1 MSRLRIAIGIATR
14 GRAAI
19 LGETLAELRR
29 QRRAPDRV
37 IVCHVGPE
45 DVAALPQAHPSVE
58 FLRAEAGLP
67 RQRNAI
73 LDAAAADC
81 DLVLFLDDDFLPAP
95 DYLAVLEAVMT
106 ARPDCVVA
114 TGQVLADGAK
124 GPGITPEEAR
134 AILARD
140 ASGPAGDPLA
150 VAPHFN
156 GYGCNM
162 AVRMAVVRAHGLRV
176 DEALPLYAWYED
188 IDFTRRAAA
197 LGGGGEGAILR
208 LAGARGVHL
217 GVKAGRTPG
226 LRLGYSQVANPIYL
240 ARKGSFPWGHAV
252 PSALRHC
259 AINALRSLAPEPE
272 VDRLGRFRGNLLALW
287 DLLRGRAEPRRIL
300 EL

>member
-1 MSRLRIAIGIATR
+1 MSRLRIAVGIATR

-19 LGETLAELRR
+19 LAETLAELAR
-29 QRRAPDRV
+29 QRRAPERV
-37 IVCHVGPE
+37 LVCHVGPE
-45 DVAALPQAHPSVE
+45 DVAALPEAHPGVA

-73 LDAAAADC
+73 LDAAGPDC
-81 DLVLFLDDDFLPAP
+81 DVLLFLDDDFLPAP
-95 DYLAVLEAVMT
+95 DYLAVLEAVLR

-114 TGQVLADGAK
+114 TGTVIADGAK
-124 GPGITPEEAR
+124 GPGIAVAEGR
-134 AILARD
+134 ALLARD
-140 ASGPAGDPLA
+140 PGAPDPLA
-150 VAPHFN
+150 AAPHFN

-162 AVRMAVVRAHGLRV
+162 AVRLAPVRAHGLRF

-188 IDFTRRAAA
+188 IDFTRRLAAA
-197 LGGGGEGAILR
+197 SGGAILR

-217 GVKAGRTPG
+217 GVKAARTPG

-240 ARKGSFPWGHAV
+240 ARKGSFPWSHAV

-272 VDRLGRFRGNLLALW
+272 VDRLGRFRGNLLALR
-287 DLLRGRAEPRRIL
+287 DLLLGRADPRRIL
-300 EL
+300 DL